1 MVEQILPQENSA
13 SNKLPFADAHCDF
26 LYGMTYYDY
35 DIQTV
40 SGHQSMSLR
49 NMAAGGVKLQ
59 FFAAWIDMLLKQ
71 NPLSQCLNMID
82 SYYRMLESNP
92 CFVPFSRDFD
102 VTQDKIATV
111 LTVEGGE
118 AVEGSVEN
126 LRMLYRLGV
135 RAMTLTWNDVN
146 SLAYPAGKRGSKKGL
161 TALGKR
167 VVEEMCR
174 IGMAVDLAHL
184 GDAGIDDVLG
194 IAARPVFAS
203 HTNARALCS
212 HPRCMKDEHIRA
224 ISKQGGVIGVNFYYR
239 QLTDERTA
247 YAENGVGDLRLTI
260 DENLRY
266 RTHNLDLLSGT
277 YGDPILPAGKCIMEL
292 KTPHTLPLWLAAL
305 LDEHRIFPTSFSK
318 YATAYNIELNRILSQ
333 KRGAAYCG

>member
-194 IAARPVFAS
+194 IAARTVFAS

-247 YAENGVGDLRLTI
+247 ELDDVIRHIAHFIEIGGIDCVALGSDFDGMNRYIDGLENS
-260 DENLRY
+260 
-266 RTHNLDLLSGT
+266 SG
-277 YGDPILPAGKCIMEL
+277 
-292 KTPHTLPLWLAAL
+292 LPLIANKLSRMGLSDADIRKIAYGNLA
-305 LDEHRIFPTSFSK
+305 RYIMNF
-318 YATAYNIELNRILSQ
+318 
-333 KRGAAYCG
+333 C

>member
-146 SLAYPAGKRGSKKGL
+146 SLAFPRFPAG
-161 TALGKR
+161 
-167 VVEEMCR
+167 
-174 IGMAVDLAHL
+174 
-184 GDAGIDDVLG
+184 
-194 IAARPVFAS
+194 
-203 HTNARALCS
+203 
-212 HPRCMKDEHIRA
+212 
-224 ISKQGGVIGVNFYYR
+224 
-239 QLTDERTA
+239 
-247 YAENGVGDLRLTI
+247 
-260 DENLRY
+260 
-266 RTHNLDLLSGT
+266 
-277 YGDPILPAGKCIMEL
+277 
-292 KTPHTLPLWLAAL
+292 
-305 LDEHRIFPTSFSK
+305 
-318 YATAYNIELNRILSQ
+318 
-333 KRGAAYCG
+333 